1 MALRAGVTGG
11 VMGTVA
17 LTTAASSWAADA
29 DQQAHTVEM
38 PALSGDLAKG
48 ATQAAD
54 SMEAT
59 AQQYELQ
66 DAQQKA
72 FESAQKQA
80 KENKEKAE
88 AKARAEAQRKAEAAK
103 AKKEAAQERASRSSD
118 RTPLSG
124 VGDAVQNVGDSVG
137 GGSGNSS
144 SLVGFLKAQVGKA
157 YVSGATGP
165 SAYDC
170 SGLTQAAFK
179 QVGVDLPRVSQDQST
194 QGTDVS
200 LDNLQEGDLLYWGGK
215 GSAYHV
221 GVYIGGGK
229 FIGAQNSSTGV
240 VEKDLD
246 YDPPSGAVR
255 VL

>member
-17 LTTAASSWAADA
+17 LTTAAGSYAAGA

-38 PALSGDLAKG
+38 PALSGDLANG

-66 DAQQKA
+66 AAQKKA
-72 FESAQKQA
+72 FEAAQEQARETKQ
-80 KENKEKAE
+80 KAE
-88 AKARAEAQRKAEAAK
+88 AKARAEAERRAEAAR
-103 AKKEAAQERASRSSD
+103 AKEEAAKERASRTAE
-118 RTPLSG
+118 RGPLQ
-124 VGDAVQNVGDSVG
+124 AVTDKVG
-137 GGSGNSS
+137 GGNTST
-144 SLVGFLKAQVGKA
+144 LVSFLKAQVGKA
-157 YVSGATGP
+157 YVSGASGP

-179 QVGVDLPRVSQDQST
+179 QIGVDLPRVSQEQST
-194 QGTDVS
+194 AGTEVS

-215 GSAYHV
+215 GSAYHIAVYV
-221 GVYIGGGK
+221 GDGK
-229 FIGAQNSSTGV
+229 YIGAQNPESGV
-240 VEKDLD
+240 EEQSLD
-246 YDPPSGAVR
+246 YDPPAGAVR

>member
-38 PALSGDLAKG
+38 PALSGDIAKG

-66 DAQQKA
+66 DAQEKA
-72 FESAQKQA
+72 VAKAQQEA
-80 KENKEKAE
+80 KETKEKAE
-88 AKARAEAQRKAEAAK
+88 AKARAEAKRKAEAAE

-118 RTPLSG
+118 RGPLAG
-124 VGDAVQNVGDSVG
+124 VSKAVENV
-137 GGSGNSS
+137 GSGNSS
-144 SLVGFLKAQVGKA
+144 GLVGFLKAQVGKA
-157 YVSGATGP
+157 YVSGASGP

-170 SGLTQAAFK
+170 SGLTQAAYK

-194 QGTDVS
+194 SGTDVS
-200 LDNLQEGDLLYWGGK
+200 MDNLQAGDLLYWGGK

-221 GVYIGGGK
+221 GVYIGDGQY
-229 FIGAQNSSTGV
+229 IGAQNPESGV
-240 VEKDLD
+240 EQQSLD